1 MKRIIYLMVIAGFV
15 SGCKTGTE
23 TTTILSPIAVDSIS
37 FKQQSPPYYT
47 ADGDTLISSID
58 IVYPK
63 LTGGNDSVVTKINSL
78 IATLP
83 LKGLAGITDPEGDE
97 KVPGTLADAS
107 KGFFEAVN
115 RARKE
120 MPEAPNMV
128 YIYAGLGDTLEISPS
143 VISLY
148 YNESSYT
155 GGAHDNYYTS
165 YYNFDATTGKL
176 LELKEIVKDTLSL
189 NKLAEVK
196 FKAEET
202 KVAKENGM
210 EFKMEDYF
218 FPENKFI
225 LPQNI
230 GITKEGLRLLYNPYE
245 VAAYVRGAI
254 VLDIPW
260 RELKGIVTEKYA
272 GK

>member
-1 MKRIIYLMVIAGFV
+1 MKKIIYLMVVAGV
-15 SGCKTGTE
+15 ISACQSGKE
-23 TTTILSPIAVDSIS
+23 ATTDLATIAVDSVS

-47 ADGDTLISSID
+47 PDGDTLISSID
-58 IVYPK
+58 IVYPE
-63 LTGGNDSVVTKINSL
+63 LTGGNDSIISKIN
-78 IATLP
+78 AFMAALP
-83 LKGLAGITDPEGDE
+83 LKGLAGITDPEGNG
-97 KVPGTLADAS
+97 KLPNTLADAS
-107 KGFFEAVN
+107 KVFFNAVDE
-115 RARKE
+115 ARKE
-120 MPEAPNMV
+120 MPDAPNMV
-128 YIYAGLGDTLEISPS
+128 YIYSGLGDTLVISTG

-155 GGAHDNYYTS
+155 GGAHDNYNTFF
-165 YYNFDATTGKL
+165 YNFDATTGKL
-176 LELKEIVKDTLSL
+176 LDLQAIVKDTLAL

-196 FKAEET
+196 FKEEET

-245 VAAYVRGAI
+245 VAAYVRGTI
-254 VLDIPW
+254 IIDIPW
-260 RELKGIVTEKYA
+260 RELKDIVVKKYA